1 MRGNNP
7 IQLSDHYTYRRLLKF
22 TAPTILMMLCS
33 SVYGIVDGLF
43 IANYVGKRAFAA
55 VNLIWP
61 FPMLLGAV
69 GYMFGSGGCALVSK
83 TLGEGDEKKARVFF
97 SFLTVT
103 AFSIGAI
110 LAIIGMILLKDAA
123 ILLGATGNIL
133 GMSLQYGKY
142 ITAAL
147 PFFIMQCMF
156 QPYMIAAEKPWRG
169 FWIIF
174 AAGVVNVFF
183 DWLFIVELQMGV
195 KGSGI
200 ATLLSQIV
208 GAVLPFLMFVIY
220 KPRNLFFGRIAA
232 EWKVLR
238 KACINGISEF
248 VVNAA
253 MPLVNL
259 LYVYELLHNVGED
272 GVGAYGVIMYVNV
285 LFFGI
290 YNGFSMGSAP
300 IVSYHYG
307 ACNTTEV
314 KNVRKITT
322 RLLLLSA
329 IAVVVLAELFAS
341 QIGRAFSGL
350 DSDFAEMISLSFSI
364 YATSFLFAPINIYAS
379 TFFTA
384 LNNGKVSCI
393 ISFARIFLFQSGA
406 VLLLPLTVGSNGYWW
421 ALPVAEFLCLFV
433 TAYCYWKNKSK
444 YNY

>member
-1 MRGNNP
+1 MRNNNP
-7 IQLSDHYTYRRLLKF
+7 IKLSDHFSYGRLLKF

-43 IANYVGKRAFAA
+43 IANVVSERAFAA

-69 GYMFGSGGCALVSK
+69 GYMFGAGGCALVSK
-83 TLGEGDEKKARVFF
+83 TLGEGDDKKARGFF
-97 SFLTVT
+97 SFLTLT
-103 AFSIGAI
+103 AFSIGVI
-110 LAIIGMILLKDAA
+110 LAFIGLALLKDVT
-123 ILLGATGNIL
+123 ILLGATGDIL
-133 GMSLQYGKY
+133 TMSLQYGRY
-142 ITAAL
+142 ITIAL

-183 DWLFIVELQMGV
+183 DWLFIVKLGLGV
-195 KGSGI
+195 IGSGQ
-200 ATLLSQIV
+200 ATLLSQVV
-208 GAVLPFLMFVIY
+208 GAVLPLLLFVVY
-220 KPRNLFFGRIAA
+220 KPRNLFFGRIVAY
-232 EWKVLR
+232 WKVLK
-238 KACINGISEF
+238 KACINGTSEF

-253 MPLVNL
+253 IPLVNL

-300 IVSYHYG
+300 IISYHYG
-307 ACNTTEV
+307 AGNTAEI

-322 RLLLLSA
+322 RLLLVSA
-329 IAVVVLAELFAS
+329 IVVVVLAEVFS
-341 QIGRAFSGL
+341 PQIGRAFS
-350 DSDFAEMISLSFSI
+350 DSDSEFAEMISLSFSI
-364 YATSFLFAPINIYAS
+364 YSISFIFAPINIYAS
-379 TFFTA
+379 SFFTA
-384 LNNGKVSCI
+384 LNNGKVSWI
-393 ISFARIFLFQSGA
+393 ISFARIFLFQAGA
-406 VLLLPLTVGSNGYWW
+406 VLLLPLMIGSNGYWW
-421 ALPVAEFLCLFV
+421 ALPVAEILCLFV
-433 TAYCYWKNKSK
+433 TSYLYCKYKSK